1 MTTPTWFS
9 DERLRSRA
17 KEVVAL
23 RAAGLTQRE
32 VGQRL
37 GIVQSNV
44 TYIEQQMIGG
54 LGFKAALSLLT
65 APLDDERARRAQLAV
80 LADLSLNAIQRSA
93 LPLAEQVAR
102 FQAVVNDLAA
112 EVAKLP
118 ETPASTTSPAKK
130 QGPQSP
136 VDGYIED
143 LRPRRGKATE
153 RTKQLK
159 ARGGAG
165 AYLADIEEAFGP

>member
-118 ETPASTTSPAKK
+118 ETPASTTSPAKRSEEHTSEL
-130 QGPQSP
+130 QSHS
-136 VDGYIED
+136 D
-143 LRPRRGKATE
+143 LVCRLLLEKKKNKK
-153 RTKQLK
+153 TKK
-159 ARGGAG
+159 RNT
-165 AYLADIEEAFGP
+165 